1 MAKRKKTVNFVGGNW
16 SSQKISPLTNLWF
29 KKNLFVGIT
38 DNFCGDWYWL
48 QGSYEHGGPMLP
60 GVKIY
65 IYTQIKVKKQ
75 CYHCCST
82 FHSHN
87 GVFNIEHKHISY
99 LKLNVKH
106 PLACSWV
113 LYLTS
118 VDKHYI
124 WSCLLFWCFLLYRI
138 VFLITEGFF
147 SVSEMISII
156 REKICVLLDEPDLST
171 TVKNTLEIDM
181 KNPQLKLNHVKV
193 KLSEKSTAQ
202 IESCQGKVVWKIHS
216 SNWIMSR

>member
-29 KKNLFVGIT
+29 KKKLFVGIT

-156 REKICVLLDEPDLST
+156 REKICVLLDKPDLST

-181 KNPQLKLNHVKV
+181 KKPQLKLNHVKV
-193 KLSEKSTAQ
+193 KLSEKATAQ

>member
-29 KKNLFVGIT
+29 KKKLFVGIT

-48 QGSYEHGGPMLP
+48 QSSYEHGGPMLP

-156 REKICVLLDEPDLST
+156 REKICVLLDKPDLST

>member
-29 KKNLFVGIT
+29 KKKLFVGIT

-156 REKICVLLDEPDLST
+156 REKICVLLDKPDLST

-193 KLSEKSTAQ
+193 KLSVTLKL
-202 IESCQGKVVWKIHS
+202 GLY
-216 SNWIMSR
+216 

>member
-29 KKNLFVGIT
+29 KKKLFVGIT

-156 REKICVLLDEPDLST
+156 REKICVLLDKPDLST

-202 IESCQGKVVWKIHS
+202 IESCQGKVVLH
-216 SNWIMSR
+216 